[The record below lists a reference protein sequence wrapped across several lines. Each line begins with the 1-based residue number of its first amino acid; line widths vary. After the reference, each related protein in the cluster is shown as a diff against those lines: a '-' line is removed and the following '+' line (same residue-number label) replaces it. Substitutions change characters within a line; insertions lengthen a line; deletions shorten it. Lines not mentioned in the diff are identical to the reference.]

1 MGDEGNTW
9 RMEDSMRLMVSTTS
23 GLQKKQ
29 VTLDAV
35 RRTWRDLPV
44 QTTTTHHPPKDVCE
58 GSLN

>member
-1 MGDEGNTW
+1 
-9 RMEDSMRLMVSTTS
+9 MRLMVSTTS

-35 RRTWRDLPV
+35 RRTWRDLLV